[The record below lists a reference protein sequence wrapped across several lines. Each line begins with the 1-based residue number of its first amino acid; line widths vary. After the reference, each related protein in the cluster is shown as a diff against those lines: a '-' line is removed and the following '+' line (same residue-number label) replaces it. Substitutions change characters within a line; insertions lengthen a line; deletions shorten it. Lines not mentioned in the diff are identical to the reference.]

1 MCPTHEGSASERVLV
16 VGQPFQE
23 YVRMVADGFRTCG
36 VSAEILEFE
45 TPRQG
50 PLQQLKNA
58 LSRDYFHGRNVGM
71 KRTNALAMERAVMSH
86 APDYVVVMN
95 GGEVT
100 NATRSYCTRNGIRM
114 AMWAYDSCSRFKWIA
129 DAARYYDVI
138 YSYELND
145 LEILSQSSTAH
156 LLPLAYDPARYF
168 PIDNGTVEDVDVS
181 FVGTIKSHYSR
192 RTELL
197 RQLSTGLKGARLETW
212 SNATPFYSP
221 FRYQDVLIRI
231 AGGNTKVI
239 RGNATHQQINELYN
253 RTRICLNIHG
263 STEQKALNPRSFEI
277 LGSGGFLLT
286 DIPFMAL
293 KDFEDGR
300 DYVVY
305 SGPDDLLQKARK
317 YLHDEEARK
326 RIKESGHRIAR
337 ESHTYA
343 ARAAEILKGLR
354 QES

>member
-1 MCPTHEGSASERVLV
+1 MCPAHDGSTSERVLV
-16 VGQPFQE
+16 IGQPFQE
-23 YVRMVADGFRTCG
+23 YVRMVADGFRICG

-50 PLQQLKNA
+50 PVQQLKNA
-58 LSRDYFHGRNVGM
+58 LSRDYFFGRSEAM
-71 KRTNALAMERAVMSH
+71 KRANALAMERAVMNH

-100 NATRSYCTRNGIRM
+100 DATRSYCTRNGIRM
-114 AMWAYDSCSRFKWIA
+114 AMWANDSCSRFKWIA
-129 DAARYYDVI
+129 DAARFYDVV

-145 LEILSQSSTAH
+145 LEVLSQSGTAH
-156 LLPLAYDPARYF
+156 LLPMAYDPARYS
-168 PIDNGTVEDVDVS
+168 PIDNGTVENVDVS
-181 FVGTIKSHYSR
+181 FVGTIKSYYGR
-192 RTELL
+192 RTEML
-197 RQLSTGLKGARLETW
+197 RQLSTGLKRARLEIW

-221 FRYQDVLIRI
+221 LRYQDVLIRI
-231 AGGNTKVI
+231 AGGNSTV
-239 RGNATHQQINELYN
+239 RRSNATHEQINELYN

-263 STEQKALNPRSFEI
+263 STEHKALNPRSFEI

-286 DIPFMAL
+286 DNPFRAL
-293 KDFEDGR
+293 KDFEEGR

-305 SGPDDLLQKARK
+305 NGPDDLVQKARK
-317 YLHDEEARK
+317 YLQDEEARK

-337 ESHTYA
+337 KSHTYA